1 MGQPAALAFKA
12 KTMINFFRRIRK
24 KLADD
29 NKPLKYMRYALGE
42 ILLVVVGILIA
53 LTINNKNEARKTKQF
68 EYEILLD
75 ISISMDE
82 NFASLNRC
90 LNGSKKAIRS
100 ANIILQFLEENLP
113 YHDSLDVHFSTSLE
127 WCSLSLTNAGYES
140 LKTYGRNL
148 ITNDTIRENL
158 GVYDS
163 GWIETLAQRQEDYFY
178 NTASPVLIGLFE
190 KVAMRTE
197 MKPFNYEELKNSNS
211 YISILKTSKAYRE
224 DQVYWYTEWQIFLTN
239 TYELNNREL
248 KKK

>member
-1 MGQPAALAFKA
+1 
-12 KTMINFFRRIRK
+12 MINFFRKIRQR
-24 KLADD
+24 LLTE
-29 NKPLKYMRYALGE
+29 NKFSKYLLYAIGE
-42 ILLVVVGILIA
+42 IALVVIGILIA
-53 LTINNKNEARKTKQF
+53 LNINNKNEAQKTKQF

-82 NFASLNRC
+82 NFAAINRC
-90 LNGSKKAIRS
+90 LNGNKKAIRS

-158 GVYDS
+158 GIYDA

-178 NTASPVLIGLFE
+178 NTASPVLVGLFE

-197 MKPFNYEELKNSNS
+197 MKPFNYEKLKNSNS
-211 YISILKTSKAYRE
+211 YFSILKTSKAYRE
-224 DQVYWYTEWQIFLTN
+224 DQLNWYTEWQISLTN
-239 TYELNNREL
+239 TYELINREL